1 MKILLLIL
9 LPCLLWADSLG
20 KLESEISSLIVKDL
34 QKQKILYSKASNQKM
49 RPASLTKIMTAMLAI
64 ESGQMNKLVTIP
76 KEATRAEPSKL
87 GLKAG
92 DKVYLRDLVKATL
105 IGSAN
110 DAAVAIGI
118 AIGGS
123 TKKFVAMMNR
133 KARMLGMHNTRFT
146 NAAGLDIGA
155 HYSSASDLMKLAE
168 YAIGNA
174 TFNQIVKANAHSFRT
189 ANTKRS
195 YIVRTTNRLL
205 KERKYAVGVK
215 TGYTSQAGPCLIA
228 RGKKD
233 GKDVLLVM
241 LNQKAKRWES
251 AAAILDIALGEKK
264 EAKNMK
270 AKNVKATQASFEGRY
285 VTPY

>member
-1 MKILLLIL
+1 MKRLLWIL

-20 KLESEISSLIVKDL
+20 KLEDEISSLIVKDL

-76 KEATRAEPSKL
+76 KEATRTEPSKL

-118 AIGGS
+118 AVGGS

-133 KARMLGMHNTRFT
+133 KARMLGMHDTRFT
-146 NAAGLDIGA
+146 NAAGFDIGA
-155 HYSSASDLMKLAE
+155 HYSSANDLMKLAE
-168 YAIGNA
+168 YAIRNA
-174 TFNQIVKANAHSFRT
+174 TFNQIVKADVHRFRT
-189 ANTKRS
+189 TNTKRA

-215 TGYTSQAGPCLIA
+215 TGYTSKAGPCLIA

-264 EAKNMK
+264 EKNMK
-270 AKNVKATQASFEGRY
+270 AKNVKATQASFGEGRY

>member
-118 AIGGS
+118 AVGGS

-174 TFNQIVKANAHSFRT
+174 IFNQIVKANAHSFRT

>member
-118 AIGGS
+118 AVGGS

-174 TFNQIVKANAHSFRT
+174 TFNQIVKANVHSFRT

>member
-118 AIGGS
+118 AVGGS

-133 KARMLGMHNTRFT
+133 KARMLGMHNT
-146 NAAGLDIGA
+146 
-155 HYSSASDLMKLAE
+155 
-168 YAIGNA
+168 
-174 TFNQIVKANAHSFRT
+174 
-189 ANTKRS
+189 
-195 YIVRTTNRLL
+195 
-205 KERKYAVGVK
+205 
-215 TGYTSQAGPCLIA
+215 
-228 RGKKD
+228 
-233 GKDVLLVM
+233 
-241 LNQKAKRWES
+241 
-251 AAAILDIALGEKK
+251 
-264 EAKNMK
+264 
-270 AKNVKATQASFEGRY
+270 
-285 VTPY
+285 